1 MCVCYRSQLIRKRS
15 KAVEISWR
23 KHKHKKNNN
32 NLLPGQIIYQRSG
45 ISSVYSLRH
54 RQIETTDYT
63 VFSSKPKVGGDIRA
77 SHITAHSSL
86 RRSKDVT
93 TDIDIFNILNSYF
106 SFICLVFYLS
116 YIFILYIYL
125 FIIYLFLLFS
135 AIRRPFPHFTDSL
148 HEVVVWID
156 KISKTLKSLY
166 PFFYSPFSRPSVRS
180 FVIPS
185 PL

>member
-32 NLLPGQIIYQRSG
+32 NLLPGQIIYQRGG

-77 SHITAHSSL
+77 SHITAHSVYLLFDNPKMSQL
-86 RRSKDVT
+86 
-93 TDIDIFNILNSYF
+93 IFIFLIFQILIF
-106 SFICLVFYLS
+106 HLFVLFFIYLIYLS
-116 YIFILYIYL
+116 YTFIYL
-125 FIIYLFLLFS
+125 LFIYFYYFPPSAVRFL
-135 AIRRPFPHFTDSL
+135 
-148 HEVVVWID
+148 
-156 KISKTLKSLY
+156 TLQTPYMTWLCE
-166 PFFYSPFSRPSVRS
+166 
-180 FVIPS
+180 
-185 PL
+185 